1 MLIIMLTVPVMLMAL
16 GTAAAGDRVY
26 VTDKAEL
33 IMRTGQ
39 GIQYKIIRVLTS
51 GTALEVLEEN
61 AESGYSQVRTTSG
74 TEGWVLSRYLQTEPI
89 AEQRLADVEKELAQV
104 KAERDE
110 LRSAKKTVGGE
121 NTKLTRDLRQ
131 ANDENQRLSQEL
143 ERIKRTSSNV
153 LAVDEEN
160 QSLKENVRRLEG
172 ELQLLQQ
179 ENSVLKDHT
188 ARDWFMVGAGVVL
201 LGMIIGLIIPKIS
214 WRKKSSWGSL

>member
-1 MLIIMLTVPVMLMAL
+1 MLMAPVMLAAP
-16 GTAAAGDRVY
+16 GATAAADRVY

-39 GIQYKIIRVLTS
+39 SLEYKIVRVLTS

-61 AESGYSQVRTTSG
+61 PETGYSRVRTMSG

-89 AEQRLADVEKELAQV
+89 AEQRLADTERELAQV

-110 LRSAKKTVGGE
+110 LRRTKDTLGGE
-121 NTKLTRDLRQ
+121 STKLTRQLRQ
-131 ANDENQRLSQEL
+131 ATDENQRLTQEL
-143 ERIKRTSSNV
+143 DRIKRTSSDV
-153 LAVDEEN
+153 LAVDSEN

-179 ENSVLKDHT
+179 ENEVLKDHT

-201 LGMIIGLIIPKIS
+201 LGMVIGLIIPKIS

>member
-1 MLIIMLTVPVMLMAL
+1 MLMVPVMLMAL
-16 GTAAAGDRVY
+16 DTAVAGGRVY

-89 AEQRLADVEKELAQV
+89 AEQRLADAEKELAQL

-110 LRSAKKTVGGE
+110 LRSTKKTVGGE
-121 NTKLTRDLRQ
+121 NTKLTRDLNQ
-131 ANDENQRLSQEL
+131 ANDENQRLTKEL
-143 ERIKRTSSNV
+143 ERIKRTSSDV

>member
-1 MLIIMLTVPVMLMAL
+1 MLMAPL
-16 GTAAAGDRVY
+16 MLMASGTVAAAGRVY

-33 IMRTGQ
+33 IMRTGESV
-39 GIQYKIIRVLTS
+39 QYKIIRVLTS
-51 GTALEVLEEN
+51 GTALEVLEEDS
-61 AESGYSQVRTTSG
+61 ESGYSRVRTMSG

-89 AEQRLADVEKELAQV
+89 AEQRLADAEKELAQV

-121 NTKLTRDLRQ
+121 NSKLTRELRQ
-131 ANDENQRLSQEL
+131 ANDENQRVTQEL
-143 ERIKRTSSNV
+143 ERIKRTSSDV
-153 LAVDEEN
+153 LAVDKEN

-179 ENSVLKDHT
+179 ENEVLKDHT